1 MKKVVCAE
9 VSIFENH
16 SESPWDSTRVYNET
30 LAQQAD
36 IICAL
41 LS

>member
-9 VSIFENH
+9 VSIFENL
-16 SESPWDSTRVYNET
+16 SESPWDSTRIYNET

-36 IICAL
+36 ITWAS